1 MVMTTSI
8 GISVFPDDGTT
19 AEELLKHADLAL
31 YQSKG
36 GGRNS
41 LNFFNDSLKTR
52 ASIAL
57 QLEEELR
64 WPCSRSMGCV
74 CTTSQSST
82 CAASKWQTGSHWCA
96 GNTRNTACS
105 GPSVLSRSPKPMA

>member
-1 MVMTTSI
+1 VMTTSI
-8 GISVFPDDGTT
+8 GISIFPDDGTT

-36 GGRNS
+36 NGRNS
-41 LNFFNDSLKTR
+41 LNFFNDSLKTQ

-64 WPCSRSMGCV
+64 VALLEEHGLCVHYQPIFDLRSR
-74 CTTSQSST
+74 
-82 CAASKWQTGSHWCA
+82 
-96 GNTRNTACS
+96 
-105 GPSVLSRSPKPMA
+105 